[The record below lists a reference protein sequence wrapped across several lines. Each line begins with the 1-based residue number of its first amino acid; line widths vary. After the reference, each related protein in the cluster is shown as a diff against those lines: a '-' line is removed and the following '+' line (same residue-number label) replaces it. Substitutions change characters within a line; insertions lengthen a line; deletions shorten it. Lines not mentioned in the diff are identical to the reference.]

1 MGRLNEIKMVRNK
14 NPWGMWFPIAVAILM
29 VLRAALYIYFVMS
42 GGNYIHPDSALYLE
56 LAEHLIETGNFFLP
70 ELQPEVIQP
79 FGIPARDTM
88 RILFS
93 DVPEGPEVFRTPGY
107 PFFLVWLHWLKIDN
121 PYGIVFVQEVIYAL
135 SVLIFYRLGQQLFN
149 KNIVQAGVVFM
160 LINSGGL
167 VWPKY
172 LISETLFLPF
182 LISGILFIG
191 LYLKHNQLRF
201 LIFAGILMGIA
212 AWIRPAIQYLPIVAV
227 IIICLFHFKDIKKWM
242 HAVVLLIFFIMTLS
256 PWLIRNYYHYGQFF
270 VSGQGSNLLA
280 NYHVPA
286 VWHWPRVDQFDR
298 PGQQLAQQ
306 KIKQIID
313 KKESELGRPIDAV
326 EFFKLQQSW
335 AIKELSHYPATY
347 FKAWCVGAFRVMY
360 ESFVNDFYELMRFPD
375 HRLHFLDVLTGNL
388 KAYHSTRSTGV
399 ISGVIY
405 YFLHQDRFYLFHTVL
420 SMLIAFFAVA
430 GTISIVMRRN
440 CFLWLMMLVNF
451 YFIFLPGPIGYGRYR
466 FPVDI
471 FWFVQAY
478 YGYMWIVSLLKL
490 RRQKFERQFLVD

>member
-1 MGRLNEIKMVRNK
+1 MVEKK
-14 NPWGMWFPIAVAILM
+14 NFWGMWFPAAVVILI
-29 VLRAALYIYFVMS
+29 VFRGALYIYFLMS

-56 LAEHLIETGNFFLP
+56 LAEHLIETGDFFLP
-70 ELQPEVIQP
+70 KLQPEVIQP

-107 PFFLVWLHWLKIDN
+107 PFFLVCLHWLKIDN
-121 PYGIVFVQEVIYAL
+121 PYSIVFVQEVIYVL
-135 SVLIFYRLGQQLFN
+135 SVLIFYHLGQQLFS
-149 KNIVQAGVVFM
+149 KKIVQASVIFM

-182 LISGILFIG
+182 LISGILFVG

-212 AWIRPAIQYLPIVAV
+212 AWIRPAIQYLPIVVV
-227 IIICLFHFKDIKKWM
+227 ITIGIFYFNSFKKWM
-242 HAVVLLIFFIMTLS
+242 HAVVLFMFFLMTLS

-286 VWHWPRVDQFDR
+286 VWHWPNVDQFDK

-306 KIKQIID
+306 EIKKIVD
-313 KKESELGRPIDAV
+313 KKEKELGRSIDAV

-335 AIKELSHYPATY
+335 AVKELSHYPVTY
-347 FKAWCVGAFRVMY
+347 VKAWLAGAARVMY
-360 ESFVNDFYELMRFPD
+360 ESFVNDFYEQMRFSD
-375 HRLHFLDVLTGNL
+375 HRLHFLDVLMGNF

-405 YFLHQDRFYLFHTVL
+405 YFLHQDRFYLFHTIL
-420 SMLIAFFAVA
+420 SMLTAVFAVA
-430 GTISIVMRRN
+430 GAISITMKRN

-466 FPVDI
+466 FPVDV
-471 FWFVQAY
+471 FWFVQACF
-478 YGYMWIVSLLKL
+478 GYMWIVSLLKL
-490 RRQKFERQFLVD
+490 AQQKNEKQLLAD